1 MNNPFKKKDK
11 LVEVELDWLVEI
23 LLGFV
28 ERLEEE
34 MEELRNDLDDL
45 VETLEADFD

>member
-1 MNNPFKKKDK
+1 MNNPFKKEKS
-11 LVEVELDWLVEI
+11 VEVELDWLVEM

-45 VETLEADFD
+45 VQTLEADFD

>member
-1 MNNPFKKKDK
+1 MNNPFKKEKK
-11 LVEVELDWLVEI
+11 VEVELDWLVEM
-23 LLGFV
+23 LLGFI

-45 VETLEADFD
+45 IESLAEDFD